1 MKKAS
6 LTKNLLLIFY
16 INVIAIINP
25 TELVANF
32 KVNYKFDFI
41 TLFSSNENQKQKSYF
56 QQRGGLVTINVST
69 HCSSESPYTVKLC

>member
-1 MKKAS
+1 MCFKWLVKKAS

-41 TLFSSNENQKQKSYF
+41 TLFSSNENQK
-56 QQRGGLVTINVST
+56 
-69 HCSSESPYTVKLC
+69 